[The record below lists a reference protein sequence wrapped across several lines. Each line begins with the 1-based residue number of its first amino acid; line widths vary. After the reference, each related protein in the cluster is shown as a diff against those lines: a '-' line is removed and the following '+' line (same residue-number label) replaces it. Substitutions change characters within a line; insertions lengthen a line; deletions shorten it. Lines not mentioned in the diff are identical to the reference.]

1 VEFSQID
8 SESLANKL
16 LLAVAAPAVAA
27 AVELR
32 ERRYFPTAITRPA
45 NRCGLTTSGESFEP
59 NGTQLTLPHAV
70 MLRRGREHRPQY
82 SVAVLTN
89 AIRKQVP
96 EFWRVIRACQDNA
109 TRMTHSLIDDIYA
122 YLHVT
127 RAREMDAIDILLQTV
142 IPFVENGLGEP
153 MKGSIQTRERQ
164 VLRDWAATAARK
176 RTESHDKSREICRQG
191 YSLVLLCMRL
201 VDFSL
206 CSTLH
211 RSPTGTYHSVL
222 CRPLRQESVVLGEQY
237 LKPSLPPHTCPL
249 KTGSCES
256 VHDLDKCLHGSGG
269 ITGGS

>member
-1 VEFSQID
+1 VESSQID

-16 LLAVAAPAVAA
+16 LLAVAGPAVAA

-32 ERRYFPTAITRPA
+32 ERRYFPTAITRLA
-45 NRCGLTTSGESFEP
+45 NRWGLTTSGESVEP

-82 SVAVLTN
+82 CVAVLTN

-127 RAREMDAIDILLQTV
+127 RACEMDAIDILLHTV

-153 MKGSIQTRERQ
+153 MKGSLQTRERQ

-176 RTESHDKSREICRQG
+176 MTESHDKFRRNLPAGVQLG
-191 YSLVLLCMRL
+191 YLVHAARGFQFMLDFAWLADRHLPQRL
-201 VDFSL
+201 AQA
-206 CSTLH
+206 
-211 RSPTGTYHSVL
+211 SPTRV
-222 CRPLRQESVVLGEQY
+222 CRLGRAVFETFTAA
-237 LKPSLPPHTCPL
+237 PHMPAEDRKL
-249 KTGSCES
+249 
-256 VHDLDKCLHGSGG
+256 
-269 ITGGS
+269 